1 MGKFYIILFFSIIL
15 NLSYAQ
21 TILVSAATSTQKVLK
36 DIIFKF
42 EKENNNCKIILNSGA
57 SGKLAFQIFQ
67 GAPVDIFISASKSW
81 IDFLEAKNLIKGK
94 KIFAKNALVL
104 VTYSNSSFNSLQDI
118 FKAKVIAIGN
128 YKFAPFGKY
137 AYEVL
142 NNLGYWDKLKDKFVY
157 ANNVNQALSYLI
169 SKNVDF
175 SIIYYTDYLKAKNKL
190 KLIYVF
196 PSSLHS
202 PINYYLALIKRKNVK
217 LCAKNFY
224 KYLTSNETRK
234 VLKSYGFSF

>member
-1 MGKFYIILFFSIIL
+1 MGNLYIIFLFSIIF

-42 EKENNNCKIILNSGA
+42 EKENNNCKVILNSGA

-67 GAPVDIFISASKSW
+67 GAPVDIFISASKDW
-81 IDFLEAKNLIKGK
+81 IDFLEAKNLIKEK
-94 KIFAKNALVL
+94 KIFAKNTLAL
-104 VTYSNSSFNSLQDI
+104 VTYSDSPFNSLQDI

-190 KLIYVF
+190 KLVYVF
-196 PSSLHS
+196 PSFLHS
-202 PINYYLALIKRKNVK
+202 PINYYLALIKRKNIK